1 MNPNP
6 YAAPA
11 QAYAPPPPPPPTLGQ
26 PGMLDATETI
36 STAWAIFKTKWGPL
50 VGAWVLTS
58 VITMVPG
65 QAPNAAMQMSMKG
78 SSTPP
83 NFLNLG
89 LVAGVAW
96 VVLIALSTFFQV
108 GMVRLVLQAARGE
121 TVNFSLLFSGADRF
135 WPAFGVI
142 LLQTV
147 LGLVGC
153 ALLIIPGL
161 FVYLALSFSFFYVI
175 DARMGPIE
183 AMKASIGVV
192 KAQWGQVFLFWLLSG
207 FVMFA
212 GALACCVGY
221 FASVPLAQLAAGV
234 AFIRISG
241 RGVVPPV
248 PAPGGWPAPAA

>member
-26 PGMLDATETI
+26 PGMLDATEAV
-36 STAWAIFKTKWGPL
+36 STAWAIFKTQWGPL

-65 QAPNAAMQMSMKG
+65 QAPNAMQMSMRG
-78 SSTPP
+78 SSTPSNP
-83 NFLNLG
+83 LNVWIVG
-89 LVAGVAW
+89 GVAW
-96 VVLIALSTFFQV
+96 IVLLALSTFFHV

-135 WPAFGVI
+135 WPAFAVV

-161 FVYLALSFSFFYVI
+161 FVYLALSFSNFYVI
-175 DARMGPIE
+175 DARMGPIQ

-192 KAQWGQVFLFWLLSG
+192 KVQWGQIFLFWLLSG
-207 FVMFA
+207 LVMFA
-212 GALACCVGY
+212 GLLACCVGY
-221 FASVPLAQLAAGV
+221 FASVPVAQLASAV

-248 PAPGGWPAPAA
+248 QAPGGWPAPAA